1 MKYTLCFILTTV
13 FVMLGCTRPTH
24 FYPVQGPLSSQIPLP
39 VLNGKFSSGVSSGNI
54 SVVMQDGET
63 CKGRWTIV
71 RPSQSA
77 KGSASTSVQTGMPA
91 SWDAVYGSG
100 YYVAHVLGARLYAQ
114 SVIPCAQGDSVTV
127 EIYEPDGGGIGG
139 TPQTIRGVAK
149 DSKENIYKLAV
160 D

>member
-1 MKYTLCFILTTV
+1 MKYKLYFILASV
-13 FVMLGCTRPTH
+13 FVMFGCTHSTH

-39 VLNGKFSSGVSSGNI
+39 VLNGKFSAGARSGNI

-71 RPSQSA
+71 RPSQST
-77 KGSASTSVQTGMPA
+77 KGSASASVQPGMSA
-91 SWDAVYGSG
+91 TWDAVYGPG

-114 SVIPCAQGDSVTV
+114 SVIPCAHGDSVTA
-127 EIYEPDGGGIGG
+127 EIYEPDSAGT
-139 TPQTIRGVAK
+139 TPQPIRGVAK
-149 DSKENIYKLAV
+149 DSQDNIYKLAV